1 MKLWRA
7 MLVLF
12 CWCTSATT
20 ANAAM
25 CTVSA
30 TSLTFGRYDQFEPAP
45 TAITATISVTC
56 IATAAGVVSYKIE
69 VGRGDAGNYG
79 LRYLRSGSARLA
91 YQLYTDEQMSQIWG
105 DGTGGTGAI
114 SVSYTLGA
122 GSAQT
127 NTYRLHGVIPPGQ
140 RVVSGSY
147 SDSIM
152 VILAN

>member
-7 MLVLF
+7 MLVVF
-12 CWCTSATT
+12 FWAAGATT

-30 TSLTFGRYDQFEPAP
+30 TSLSFGRYDQFGPEP

-56 IATAAGVVSYKIE
+56 IATAAGVVSYKLEISP
-69 VGRGDAGNYG
+69 GNAGNYG

-105 DGTGGTGAI
+105 NGTGGTGAI

-140 RVVSGSY
+140 RAVSGSY